1 MAFNVMARNLDD
13 HSKNIS
19 YLMTPDGKWRLSPA
33 YDVIYA
39 HNPAGQWTSR
49 HQMSLNGKR
58 DRFERA
64 DLAAVA
70 EAISLSKPGALLD
83 EIADTIRRWPE
94 FAQQAGV
101 NEKVIREIADHHA
114 LI

>member
-1 MAFNVMARNLDD
+1 
-13 HSKNIS
+13 
-19 YLMTPDGKWRLSPA
+19 
-33 YDVIYA
+33 
-39 HNPAGQWTSR
+39 
-49 HQMSLNGKR
+49 MSLNGKR